1 MDLDL
6 ECLHRIRRGD
16 GGGLDDLMKRHGDAL
31 YRFVLK
37 STSHPED
44 AADLVQETFVRVYRH
59 ASAYRQ
65 SGSVKTWIFSI
76 ALNLCRDRARRA
88 ARRRWLSF
96 DSGGRQGKDGRISE
110 VALADPSAGPAER
123 AEERET
129 ERIVMGAIRDLPEK
143 LQTPFV
149 LCVLE
154 GHAQAEVA
162 EMLGTS
168 MKTVELRIYRA
179 RRQLR
184 ATLLPWA
191 REAGLF

>member
-1 MDLDL
+1 MDSDF

-37 STSHPED
+37 STAHPED
-44 AADLVQETFVRVYRH
+44 AADLVQETFVRVFRH
-59 ASAYRQ
+59 ASVYRQ
-65 SGSVKTWIFSI
+65 SGAVKTWIFSI

-96 DSGGRQGKDGRISE
+96 DSGGREGKDHGIGE
-110 VALADPSAGPAER
+110 LTLADLSPGPAER
-123 AEERET
+123 AEEREI
-129 ERIVMGAIRDLPEK
+129 ERMVAGAIRDLPEK
-143 LQTPFV
+143 LRTPFV
-149 LCVLE
+149 LCVLD

-162 EMLGTS
+162 EMIGAS
-168 MKTVELRIYRA
+168 IKTVELRVYRA
-179 RRQLR
+179 RQQLR

-191 REAGLF
+191 REAGIF